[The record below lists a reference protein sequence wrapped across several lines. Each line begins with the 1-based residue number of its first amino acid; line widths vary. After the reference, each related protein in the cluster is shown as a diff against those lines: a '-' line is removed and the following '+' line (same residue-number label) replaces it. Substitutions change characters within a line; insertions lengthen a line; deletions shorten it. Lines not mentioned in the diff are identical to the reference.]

1 MHCIVAIMLLASLAI
16 DYIVSRALYQTV
28 STCAYRS
35 WQREYFYT
43 WQQRGDSSVLAIYVM
58 EGYTF
63 SVEAM
68 IRGHHVYKEIW
79 IPVEGE
85 ILSCMREVGNLH
97 DPMAVAVKKGTDV
110 VGHVLRFQLF
120 VPSFYGEEVLSTAE

>member
-1 MHCIVAIMLLASLAI
+1 
-16 DYIVSRALYQTV
+16 
-28 STCAYRS
+28 
-35 WQREYFYT
+35 
-43 WQQRGDSSVLAIYVM
+43 M

-85 ILSCMREVGNLH
+85 ILSCMREVGNSH
-97 DPMAVAVKKGTDV
+97 DPMAVAVKKGSDV
-110 VGHVLRFQLF
+110 VGHVPERFRLF
-120 VPSFYGEEVLSTAE
+120 IPSFYGEEVLSTAE